1 MEKTTAKGV
10 TITVSPKQNGGSSND
25 NSTVITT
32 TESSDYDYIA
42 VTDKYGNVTYEKVPK
57 KQSST
62 VRPGSGSTVAT
73 EESGSTTDAYTDYDY
88 VAVTDEYG
96 NTTYEWIPKTTGTTT
111 VPNTNSSTTV
121 TSTKS
126 TTVASNF
133 STTVSSTVSA
143 TSTVTGNRTTVSTN
157 TAKTTTTAPATCT
170 TAAINTQNAFALLD
184 KDVMAGSS
192 TALICL
198 DGYTFPAGGTSKT
211 FTCSSTGS
219 WSGYDASQLC
229 QNSINQNSTTRC
241 SDPSADIDMTNTL
254 LPKARING
262 TQPVGTMIVH
272 SCKQQYVFGSIGQPL
287 QIYQCLSTGVWTNNL
302 QGEACVAAGRAS
314 AEL

>member
-1 MEKTTAKGV
+1 MNSTNPTNDGAEGTTVAVSDTSEGPTDDGDTLETSTSEPV
-10 TITVSPKQNGGSSND
+10 TTD

-42 VTDKYGNVTYEKVPK
+42 VTDKYGNVTYEKYRK

-62 VRPGSGSTVAT
+62 VHPGSQSTVAT

-111 VPNTNSSTTV
+111 VPNNRSSTTV
-121 TSTKS
+121 TT
-126 TTVASNF
+126 
-133 STTVSSTVSA
+133 
-143 TSTVTGNRTTVSTN
+143 
-157 TAKTTTTAPATCT
+157 TCT
-170 TAAINTQNAFALLD
+170 TAAINTQNAFALGD
-184 KDVMAGSS
+184 KDVAAGSN
-192 TALICL
+192 TTLICL

-241 SDPSADIDMTNTL
+241 SDPSADIDMANTL
-254 LPKARING
+254 LPKTRING

-302 QGEACVAAGRAS
+302 QGEACVASGRAS